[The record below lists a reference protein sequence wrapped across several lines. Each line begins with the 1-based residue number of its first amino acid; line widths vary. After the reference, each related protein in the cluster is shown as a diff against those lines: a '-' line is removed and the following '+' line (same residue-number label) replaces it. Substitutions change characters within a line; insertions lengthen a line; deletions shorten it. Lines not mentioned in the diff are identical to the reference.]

1 MRYCNYS
8 LLQYQATPIIIN
20 LNITGKMEKL
30 FFCTLSR
37 RLLIALFTVSSLCFL
52 GSCTN
57 DDEPEVVIN
66 YYLSIQT
73 RTRIYR
79 RGGLPPDP
87 KEDMIGKLTT
97 KMRARIRE
105 TYPNPDL
112 EGNDA
117 AVIVACDEIYRQYLE
132 TGLRE
137 RVECVATLYRARMS
151 NSIVKQSTPIKNYY
165 F

>member
-1 MRYCNYS
+1 MENLS
-8 LLQYQATPIIIN
+8 LYTW
-20 LNITGKMEKL
+20 
-30 FFCTLSR
+30 SR
-37 RLLIALFTVSSLCFL
+37 RLPIALFTVSSLCFF

-73 RTRIYR
+73 KNSIYR
-79 RGGLPPDP
+79 RGGLPPES
-87 KEDMIGKLTT
+87 KLDMIGKLTT
-97 KMRARIRE
+97 KMKARIRE
-105 TYPNPDL
+105 VYPNPDL

-117 AVIVACDEIYRQYLE
+117 AVIVACDEIYREYLE

-137 RVECVATLYRARMS
+137 HVECVAILYRARTS
-151 NSIVKQSTPIKNYY
+151 NSIIKQCTPVKNYY